1 MELSV
6 VLISWNSERYVAD
19 CLNALVTA
27 CEGLERELIWV
38 DNGSTD
44 QTRAILEPYLSR
56 EHILLIPLTQNLG
69 IARARNLGIQ
79 RSTGKMVLL
88 LDVDTRIT
96 REALRA
102 MIDYLAYHPDC
113 GMCGCKLYDEQGD
126 VQMSCRRYPSLR
138 YKIFN
143 VLERFTDAAWVR
155 ELNRSQFYAER
166 MAGDTPF
173 AVEYIIGACQLIRR
187 ELFERIG
194 LLDGRI
200 FYGPEDADF
209 CLRANKAGWK
219 VCYLPNVSFLH
230 AYQRMTGKR
239 FLSRMSWIHVK
250 SLVYFFFKHLRI

>member
-19 CLNALVTA
+19 CLDALVTA

-44 QTRAILEPYLSR
+44 RTRAILEPYLSR
-56 EHILLIPLTQNLG
+56 ENILLIPLTQNLG
-69 IARARNLGIQ
+69 VARARNLGIQ

-102 MIDYLAYHPDC
+102 MIDFLAYHPDC
-113 GMCGCKLYDEQGD
+113 GLCGCKLYDERGE
-126 VQMSCRRYPSLR
+126 VQMSCRHYPSLR
-138 YKIFN
+138 YKIYN

-187 ELFERIG
+187 ELIERIG

-200 FYGPEDADF
+200 FYW
-209 CLRANKAGWK
+209 AGG
-219 VCYLPNVSFLH
+219 
-230 AYQRMTGKR
+230 RR
-239 FLSRMSWIHVK
+239 FLPAGEQGGVEGLLLAERLVLARVSEDDRQAP
-250 SLVYFFFKHLRI
+250 SLAHELDSCEVISLFFL

>member
-1 MELSV
+1 
-6 VLISWNSERYVAD
+6 
-19 CLNALVTA
+19 
-27 CEGLERELIWV
+27 
-38 DNGSTD
+38 
-44 QTRAILEPYLSR
+44 
-56 EHILLIPLTQNLG
+56 
-69 IARARNLGIQ
+69 
-79 RSTGKMVLL
+79 
-88 LDVDTRIT
+88 
-96 REALRA
+96 
-102 MIDYLAYHPDC
+102 
-113 GMCGCKLYDEQGD
+113 
-126 VQMSCRRYPSLR
+126 
-138 YKIFN
+138 
-143 VLERFTDAAWVR
+143 
-155 ELNRSQFYAER
+155 

>member
-19 CLNALVTA
+19 CLDALVTA

-44 QTRAILEPYLSR
+44 RTRAILESYLSR
-56 EHILLIPLTQNLG
+56 ENILLIPLTQNLG
-69 IARARNLGIQ
+69 VARARNLGIQ

-173 AVEYIIGACQLIRR
+173 EVEYIIGACQLIRR
-187 ELFERIG
+187 ELIERIG
-194 LLDGRI
+194 LLDGHI

-239 FLSRMSWIHVK
+239 LFSRMSWIHVK

>member
-19 CLNALVTA
+19 CLDALVSATV
-27 CEGLERELIWV
+27 GLEREVVWV

-44 QTRAILEPYLSR
+44 RTREILEPYLSR
-56 EHILLIPLTQNLG
+56 ENILLIPLTQNLG
-69 IARARNLGIQ
+69 VARARNLGIQ

-102 MIDYLAYHPDC
+102 MIEYLTYHPDC
-113 GMCGCKLYDEQGD
+113 GLCGCKLFDERGD

-138 YKIFN
+138 YKLYN
-143 VLERFTDAAWVR
+143 VLERFTDANWVR
-155 ELNRSQFYAER
+155 ESNRSQFYAER
-166 MAGDTPF
+166 MAGNEPF
-173 AVEYIIGACQLIRR
+173 EVEYLIGACQLIRR

-209 CLRANKAGWK
+209 CLRANEAGWK

-239 FLSRMSWIHVK
+239 LFSRMSWIHIK
-250 SLVYFFFKHLRI
+250 SLFYFFFKHLRI